1 MSVYVGNLS
10 YEVGEED
17 LRHVFAE
24 YGTVKSVQLPT
35 DRETGR
41 VRGFGF
47 VEMSSD
53 AEETAAIEALDG
65 AEWMGR
71 SLKVNKAKPK
81 SEGGGSSFSGNRRR
95 NDAGGGGYSS
105 RRY

>member
-1 MSVYVGNLS
+1 MSIYIGNLS
-10 YEVGEED
+10 YDATQED
-17 LRHVFAE
+17 LSEVFSE
-24 YGTVKSVQLPT
+24 YGTVKRVQIPT

-41 VRGFGF
+41 VRGFAF

-53 AEETAAIEALDG
+53 EEEAAAIDALDG

-71 SLKVNKAKPK
+71 DLKVNKAKPREPRG
-81 SEGGGSSFSGNRRR
+81 SSGGGGGWGGNRGGGS
-95 NDAGGGGYSS
+95 

>member
-1 MSVYVGNLS
+1 MSIYIGNLPYQAS
-10 YEVGEED
+10 EED
-17 LRHVFAE
+17 VTEIFAE
-24 YGTVKSVQLPT
+24 YGTVKRVQLPT

-41 VRGFGF
+41 PRGFGF

-53 AEETAAIEALDG
+53 DEETAAIEALDG

-71 SLKVNKAKPK
+71 DLKVNKARPR
-81 SEGGGSSFSGNRRR
+81 EERPARGDGGWGGGERKR
-95 NDAGGGGYSS
+95 ND